1 MLPMDVRISKNER
14 IPWRII
20 EGDGILVDTDKG
32 EVIHL
37 NPVAAFIWQL
47 IDGKITVSEIIKEI
61 CSEFEVNEAIAKKD
75 VLSFT
80 EKLLERGVIE
90 WLGKAE

>member
-1 MLPMDVRISKNER
+1 MLPTNVRISKNER

-20 EGDGILVDTDKG
+20 QGDGILVDVDKG

-37 NPVAAFIWQL
+37 NSVAAFVWEL
-47 IDGKITVSEIIKEI
+47 IDGKKTISEIIKEI

-75 VLSFT
+75 VLTFT
-80 EKLLERGVIE
+80 ENLLEKGIIE
-90 WLGKAE
+90 WVGKTE